1 MSFSDSHPAVHAL
14 IAMRR
19 SPRAFDPA
27 RPVSDEAVYAIL
39 EAARWAPSAFNSQP
53 WRFIVGRKGDETYAR
68 ILESLSEGNRVWA
81 QNATLLILTVAQEH
95 GEHGPLR
102 YARHDLGLATA
113 QLILQVMALGL
124 YAHPMAGF
132 SKDAARD
139 AFGIPADFAPV
150 AVLAVGYLG
159 DAADLPE
166 ALRERENAPRSRRPL
181 SETAFQDTWGH
192 PAAL

>member
-1 MSFSDSHPAVHAL
+1 MTIRNSLAAIHPL
-14 IAMRR
+14 IAARR

-27 RPVSDEAVYAIL
+27 RPVSDEAVYAML

-68 ILESLSEGNRVWA
+68 ILDALSEGNRVWA
-81 QNATLLILTVAQEH
+81 RNASLLILTVAQEH

-102 YARHDLGLATA
+102 YAWHDLGLATA

-139 AFGIPADFAPV
+139 AFGIPVDFAPV
-150 AVLAVGYLG
+150 AVVAVGYLG

-166 ALRERENAPRSRRPL
+166 ALREREDAPRSRRSL
-181 SETAFQDTWGH
+181 SETAFQGTWGH
-192 PAAL
+192 PAVL